1 MKNYLII
8 TIGTRDV
15 QLRKDRVEASADWE
29 IVKNL
34 NPKTGREIISVRQN
48 EVSLP
53 VFANDDFPDYF
64 TFSPR
69 LGGKIIDDH
78 LITFEP
84 IVELPLIMPVIDNLA
99 TQDKMI
105 DSVMLIYTDQQA
117 ELDAKLIK
125 TNHYNNDTLFFK
137 DIITALL
144 KKHSL
149 LKNAVFDEYGIFE
162 KVANIDH
169 QYQHFA
175 EAKKGLLFDN
185 SDEVQEII
193 LLPQGGIDQINHAI
207 TLQLIQ
213 AFKHKVRLLQKPE
226 ANGPIELRFT
236 HQFLNDLNKQK
247 IIKHLEDYD
256 FDKASDLYLTD
267 NWQKKLCQY
276 ANLRLS
282 LSLDK
287 AIELTNNFNKVDK
300 NLIGNAFVE
309 RLKVVSSK
317 SNKIEKNNIKL
328 KDLIIAFTIL
338 CYQKRYNDALIK
350 LFTIFENL
358 FKSQIEIQLN
368 LTKDLGDVHN
378 PTLKSYDI
386 NQHWQTILNNI
397 DSSLIDFLN
406 NKGIWINNPNRLAY
420 FHIFGYLLEKE
431 RVRCVLT
438 TSQLLNLGQ
447 LIEDLS
453 GKRNNIAHRL
463 SSVSET
469 EINKITSK
477 YGYTIDSLIST
488 LNLLVG
494 ETQLGIFSEIRDKLL
509 LTMP

>member
-1 MKNYLII
+1 MKTYLII

-15 QLRKDRVEASADWE
+15 QLRKDRIEASADWE

-34 NPKTGREIISVRQN
+34 NPKTGRETISDRQN
-48 EVSLP
+48 EVSLT
-53 VFANDDFPDYF
+53 VFSNDDFSDYF

-69 LGGKIIDDH
+69 AGGKIIDDN
-78 LITFEP
+78 LIAFEP
-84 IVELPLIMPVIDNLA
+84 ILELPLIMPVIDSLA
-99 TQDKMI
+99 TKGKTI
-105 DSVMLIYTDQQA
+105 DSVMLIYTDQQT

-125 TNHYNNDTLFFK
+125 PNHYNNDTLFFK
-137 DIITALL
+137 DIVTALL

-175 EAKKGLLFDN
+175 EAKKGLLLGN
-185 SDEVQEII
+185 PEEIKEII

-226 ANGPIELRFT
+226 ANEPIELRFT

-287 AIELTNNFNKVDK
+287 AIEVTNSFSKVEKKLMD
-300 NLIGNAFVE
+300 NIFFE
-309 RLKVVSSK
+309 RLKVVSPK
-317 SNKIEKNNIKL
+317 SSKIEKNNIKL

-338 CYQKRYNDALIK
+338 CHQKRYNDALIK
-350 LFTIFENL
+350 LFTVFENL
-358 FKSQIEIQLN
+358 FKSQIETQLN
-368 LTKDLGDVHN
+368 LTKDLGDSFN
-378 PTLKSYDI
+378 PDLKSHEL
-386 NQHWQTILNNI
+386 NQSWGSVLDSIDLFLI
-397 DSSLIDFLN
+397 DSLT
-406 NKGIWINNPNRLAY
+406 NKKIWVNNPNRIAY
-420 FHIFGYLLEKE
+420 FHIFLFLLEKE
-431 RVRCVLT
+431 RVSCVFT
-438 TSQLLNLGQ
+438 IPQLLSIGQ
-447 LIEDLS
+447 LIEDLA

-477 YGYTIDSLIST
+477 YGYSITSLIST

-494 ETQLGIFSEIRDKLL
+494 EDQLGIFSEIRDKLL